1 MPILAALAAVALI
14 LVILWDAF
22 ETVILPRRVR
32 RHLRLATAV
41 YRVTWAP
48 WSALARRIRTDGSRE
63 SFLSVFGP
71 LSLLFLLAI
80 WALGLVF
87 GFATLHWSLGSH
99 FRAPEGQVD
108 FGTDLYFSGITFFTV
123 GFGDVAP
130 TTAWER
136 ILSGVE
142 GGMGFGFLALV
153 LSYLPVLYQA
163 FSRREVSVSLLD
175 ARAGSPPSAGEL
187 LRRHGVGCPET
198 TLSGFLRDWERW
210 SAELL
215 ESHLSYPAL
224 SFFRS
229 QHDNESWLGALT
241 VILDACAL
249 IQAGVDGVPRY
260 QARLTFA
267 MARHASVD
275 LSQIFA

>member
-1 MPILAALAAVALI
+1 MPILAALAAIALI

-41 YRVTWAP
+41 YRLTWAP
-48 WSALARRIRTDGSRE
+48 WSALARRIHTEGRRE

-71 LSLLFLLAI
+71 LSLLLLLAI

-87 GFATLHWSLGSH
+87 GFATLQWSLGSQ
-99 FRAPEGQVD
+99 FRAPEGQPN

-136 ILSGVE
+136 ILAVIE

-175 ARAGSPPSAGEL
+175 
-187 LRRHGVGCPET
+187 
-198 TLSGFLRDWERW
+198 
-210 SAELL
+210 
-215 ESHLSYPAL
+215 
-224 SFFRS
+224 
-229 QHDNESWLGALT
+229 
-241 VILDACAL
+241 
-249 IQAGVDGVPRY
+249 
-260 QARLTFA
+260 
-267 MARHASVD
+267 
-275 LSQIFA
+275 